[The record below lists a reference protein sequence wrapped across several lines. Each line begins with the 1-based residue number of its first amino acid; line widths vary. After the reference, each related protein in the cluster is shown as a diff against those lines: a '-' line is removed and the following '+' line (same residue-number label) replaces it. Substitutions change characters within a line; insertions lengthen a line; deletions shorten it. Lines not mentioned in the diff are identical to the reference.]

1 MLQALLRT
9 IKSWPHDIYDV
20 GAVILAIQD
29 QIERK
34 PDSTILLESVAEL
47 SVFASHPRPLYL
59 TSH

>member
-1 MLQALLRT
+1 LLVYLIQALLRT

-34 PDSTILLESVAEL
+34 PGSTVLLESVAEL
-47 SVFASHPRPLYL
+47 
-59 TSH
+59 